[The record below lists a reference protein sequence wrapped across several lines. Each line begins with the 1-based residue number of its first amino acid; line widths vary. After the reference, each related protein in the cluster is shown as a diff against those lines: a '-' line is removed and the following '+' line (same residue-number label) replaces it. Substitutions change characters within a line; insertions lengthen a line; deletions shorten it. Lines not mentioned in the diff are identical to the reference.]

1 MKKGIFFIFLI
12 NLLSNIYAQNYPK
25 IDSLEKLLTVIN
37 EVKTDENEKD
47 EVLKQLYS
55 EYRYTNSQ
63 KALNVTIEGLK
74 WAEIQKNDF
83 NIYFWYYEM
92 GNVYREQRIYHLSLK
107 AYAKAIKKLKKQNL
121 NHANIGWLL
130 IEVGNVYYAL
140 EDFKK
145 AEDIYNEA
153 ISYFELNN
161 DENGIS
167 VATSNLG
174 LTFDKL
180 KKHDKALLYYQ
191 KACELNISEEKYV
204 GLALNYSNIGLNF
217 SFKNRFDSANI
228 YFKKSIFV
236 IKKHDSTRFEI
247 EIWNKIAFSYILQ
260 SFFDSAIVVLNN
272 SISIANKN
280 VSKKEKAL
288 LYQLLAKAYAEKK
301 DFPNAIKSINES
313 FKLDNYMVMN
323 SFRIMP
329 YREASLYYEQIGDM
343 KTALEMLKTHVRLHE
358 EIYNENVWETTYLF
372 EKERNKTEKE
382 LLIKDLRISKGQE
395 KFMKLQIFIALLFI
409 FLMAV
414 FIVLIIKRN
423 KIKHRVNELL
433 QEKNRII
440 NERNYELTLKNKKI
454 SDQNIELNFKQEQ
467 IKRMLD
473 KYEKNI
479 NDTHL
484 LPSEKNEEKFL
495 TDRNKY
501 SLNNQIREVIL
512 LYDKKIQTKSIEMI
526 TDFKIEAIFHCNN
539 EEMISVWSNII
550 ENAINAIE
558 YSGKITISLNQNEHD
573 FIVKFRDNGCGIDNS
588 EYNNIFKPFVTYS
601 QNAENKGLGL
611 YIAKKIINKHNGA
624 IGVESEKGVFT
635 EFTII
640 LPK

>member
-12 NLLSNIYAQNYPK
+12 NLLSNIYAQNYQR

-55 EYRYTNSQ
+55 EFRYSNSQ

-83 NIYFWYYEM
+83 NIYFWHYEM
-92 GNVYREQRIYHLSLK
+92 GNVYRDQRIYHLSLK
-107 AYAKAIKKLKKQNL
+107 AYAEAIKKLKTQSFD
-121 NHANIGWLL
+121 HANIGWLL
-130 IEVGNVYYAL
+130 IEVGNVYFAL

-145 AEDIYNEA
+145 AEDTYNEA
-153 ISYFELNN
+153 INNFKLNK

-167 VATSNLG
+167 VALSNLG
-174 LTFDKL
+174 LTYDKL

-191 KACELNISEEKYV
+191 KACKLNVSEEKHV
-204 GLALNYSNIGLNF
+204 GLALNYANIGLNF

-228 YFKKSIFV
+228 YFKKSINI
-236 IKKHDSTRFEI
+236 IKKQDSTQYEF
-247 EIWNKIAFSYILQ
+247 EIWNKIAYSYILQ
-260 SFFDSAIVVLNN
+260 SFFDSAITILNN
-272 SISIANKN
+272 SISIANAKI
-280 VSKKEKAL
+280 SKKEKAF
-288 LYQLLAKAYAEKK
+288 LYQILAKAYAGKK
-301 DFPNAIKSINES
+301 DFPNAVKSINES
-313 FKLDNYMVMN
+313 FKLDNYLVMN

-329 YREASLYYEQIGDM
+329 YREASFYYEQLGDM
-343 KTALEMLKTHVRLHE
+343 KTALEMLKTHVYLHE
-358 EIYNENVWETTYLF
+358 KIYNENVWETTYLF
-372 EKERNKTEKE
+372 EKERNKTEKK
-382 LLIKDLRISKGQE
+382 LLIEDLRISKGQE
-395 KFMKLQIFIALLFI
+395 KFMKLQIFVALLFI
-409 FLMAV
+409 VLMSV
-414 FIVLIIKRN
+414 FIILIIKRN

-467 IKRMLD
+467 IKRMLE

-479 NDTHL
+479 HNTHL
-484 LPSEKNEEKFL
+484 LPSERNEEKFL

-512 LYDKKIQTKSIEMI
+512 LYDKKIQTKNIKII
-526 TDFKIEAIFHCNN
+526 TDFKIKAIFHCNN

-558 YSGKITISLNQNEHD
+558 YSGKITISLNQNEQY
-573 FIVKFRDNGCGIDNS
+573 FIVKFHDTGCGIDNS
-588 EYNNIFKPFVTYS
+588 EYKNIFKPFVTYS
-601 QNAENKGLGL
+601 QNTENKGLGL
-611 YIAKKIINKHNGA
+611 YIARKIINKHNGS
-624 IGVESEKGVFT
+624 IEVESEKEVFT